1 MKKYNI
7 RSILIVIM
15 LFFSSGFCRGGNE
28 PVSKDRLI
36 NDINY
41 YANVINEAHGDPYR
55 IISRQRFEKKIE
67 ELKHRIRSLKT
78 EKIPII
84 DCFFFLQ
91 ELTALI
97 QDGHTRIS
105 FPIQS
110 LGDSDLLFPFALKVI
125 DGKVFIVKN
134 LGESQVPLFSEILEI
149 NHTPIK
155 TLMSKSYKL
164 FNTSLEHGK
173 SILFELFFQLYLPT
187 YFDLPS
193 PWVVTYKSDSQ
204 TREAEVKGVA
214 VSQYLKIFQRDSQYK
229 EFSFTVDEE
238 VIPGLDIPSFA
249 HGSEE
254 EYKNFIDTFFEKYKK
269 ANYLVIDLREN
280 PGGNGTWGYYLMDY
294 LTDSPYR
301 IIESFDF
308 KVSDIFRD
316 SQYSNKAGEKLKTA
330 KNGIYLPIEMAEIRK
345 PHRKANKFR
354 GRVFLLTSQY
364 TFSAGVVTAAIFKF
378 NKMGTVIGQETVGK
392 ERFCSDP
399 VRLKLP
405 QTKLE
410 VIIPLAIYRLPGN
423 NPDRGVIPDILT
435 VYSIEDYQNHKDNE
449 LDKVR
454 GLIKK
459 EKTGKIEAQ

>member
-1 MKKYNI
+1 MKRYNI
-7 RSILIVIM
+7 RSVLIVIM
-15 LFFSSGFCRGGNE
+15 LLFSSGFCSGGND
-28 PVSKDRLI
+28 PVSKDKLI
-36 NDINY
+36 NDIDY

-55 IISRQRFEKKIE
+55 MISRQQFEKKIE
-67 ELKHRIRSLKT
+67 ELKQHVRSLKT
-78 EKIPII
+78 DSIPII

-91 ELTALI
+91 ELTASI

-105 FPIQS
+105 FPFQS
-110 LGDSDLLFPFALKVI
+110 LEDSDLLFPFALKVI
-125 DGKVFIVKN
+125 DEKVFIVKN
-134 LGESQVPLFSEILEI
+134 LGESQLPLFSEILAI

-155 TLMSKSYKL
+155 TLMSESYKL
-164 FNTSLEHGK
+164 LNTSLEHGR

-193 PWVVTYKSDSQ
+193 PWMVTYKSETQ
-204 TREAEVKGVA
+204 TREAEVKGIA
-214 VSQYLKIFQRDSQYK
+214 VSQYLTIFQRDSQYK
-229 EFSFTVDEE
+229 EFSFTVDGE

-254 EYKNFIDTFFEKYKK
+254 EYNNFIDSFFEKYKK

-294 LTDSPYR
+294 LIDSPYR
-301 IIESFDF
+301 IIERFDF
-308 KVSDIFRD
+308 KVSDILRD
-316 SQYSNKAGEKLKTA
+316 SQYSYKAGEKLKTA

-345 PHRKANKFR
+345 PHQKTNKFR
-354 GRVFLLTSQY
+354 GKVFLLISRY
-364 TFSAGVVTAAIFKF
+364 TFSAGVVMAAIFKF

-399 VRLKLP
+399 VKVTLP

-410 VIIPLAIYRLPGN
+410 VIIPLAIYTLPGN

-435 VYSIEDYQNHKDNE
+435 VYSIEDYKNHKDKE

-454 GLIKK
+454 ELIKK
-459 EKTGKIEAQ
+459 EQSSPLKE

>member
-1 MKKYNI
+1 
-7 RSILIVIM
+7 M
-15 LFFSSGFCRGGNE
+15 LFLSSGFCGGGKDI
-28 PVSKDRLI
+28 VSKDKLI
-36 NDINY
+36 NDIDY
-41 YANVINEAHGDPYR
+41 YVKVINEAHGDPYR
-55 IISRQRFEKKIE
+55 IISRQRFEKKVE
-67 ELKHRIRSLKT
+67 ELKHHIRSLKSD
-78 EKIPII
+78 KIPII

-105 FPIQS
+105 FPFQRLDS
-110 LGDSDLLFPFALKVI
+110 SDLLFPFALKVI
-125 DGKVFIVKN
+125 NERVFIFKK
-134 LGESQVPLFSEILEI
+134 LGENQVPLFSEILEI

-164 FNTSLEHGK
+164 FNTSLEHGR
-173 SILFELFFQLYLPT
+173 SVLFEFFFQLYLPF

-193 PWVVTYKSDSQ
+193 PWVITYKSGSQ

-214 VSQYLKIFQRDSQYK
+214 VSQYLTLFQRDSQYK
-229 EFSFTVDEE
+229 EFSFTVDGE

-249 HGSEE
+249 HGSFK

-280 PGGNGTWGYYLMDY
+280 PGGNGAWGYYLMDY

-301 IIESFDF
+301 IIERFDF
-308 KVSDIFRD
+308 KVSDILRD
-316 SQYSNKAGEKLKTA
+316 SGYSNKAGEKLKTA
-330 KNGIYLPIEMAEIRK
+330 RNGIYLPIEMPEIRDTR
-345 PHRKANKFR
+345 RKTNKFR
-354 GRVFLLTSQY
+354 GKVFLLISQY
-364 TFSAGVVTAAIFKF
+364 TFSAGVVMAAIFKF

-399 VRLKLP
+399 VRIKLP

-410 VIIPLAIYRLPGN
+410 VIIPLAIYTLPGD

-435 VYSIEDYQNHKDNE
+435 VYSIEDYQNQKDKE

-454 GLIKK
+454 ELIKK
-459 EKTGKIEAQ
+459 E